1 MAEVNIIRPQGGF
14 QEKFLSSPADI
25 VIGGGAA
32 GAGKSYALLMEFLR
46 HRNNPKFAAV
56 IFRRTTPQI
65 RNEGGLWQTSLDLFS
80 AVDFIPN
87 ETNLLW
93 RSSAGARL
101 KMNHLEY
108 EKNLKDHQ
116 GAQYAMIG
124 FDELTHFS
132 KQMFFGL
139 LARNRSTSG
148 VKPYIR
154 ATCNPDPESWVADFI
169 SWWIDQETGYPI
181 AERDGVL
188 RYFMRDGDV
197 MAWGDTP
204 EEVLEKCKHI
214 TKEFEDR
221 GVDPMTLVKSVTFI
235 AGKIYDNQRL
245 LMTDPG
251 YLANLMSL
259 DGESRSQMLDGNWK
273 IAPDS
278 AALFDYGRL
287 SELFTNHVAESN
299 RHFIT
304 CDVARFGR
312 DLAVIITWCGFR
324 IVRVDIFTK
333 SKTTD
338 LSEEIEKRRAEYKLG
353 QSDVLVDQDGVGGGV
368 VDEGGYKGFSGGGSV
383 MEDPATKIKENY
395 ANLKTQCVAR
405 TAGRANLG
413 HIAIDMNFYVDGV
426 ATDTIVIKG
435 ATYQIAE
442 LIKKDLR
449 SWKWVKAD
457 IDGKK
462 RVNDKASQKNIL
474 DGRSPDFGDAIIMRE
489 WFELQPVANFF
500 MGIV

>member
-1 MAEVNIIRPQGGF
+1 MGEINIIRPQPGF

-46 HRNNPKFAAV
+46 HKSNSKFTGI

-65 RNEGGLWQTSLDLFS
+65 RSEGGLWQTSLELY
-80 AVDFIPN
+80 ATLDFISN

-93 RSSAGARL
+93 RSADGARL

-116 GAQYAMIG
+116 GAQYTLIG
-124 FDELTHFS
+124 FDEITHFS

-139 LARNRSTSG
+139 MARNRSTSG

-169 SWWIDQETGYPI
+169 AWWIDQETGFPI
-181 AERDGVL
+181 PERDGVL
-188 RYFMRDGDV
+188 RYFIRDGDV
-197 MAWGDTP
+197 IVWGDTP
-204 EEVLEKCKHI
+204 EEVLKKCKHI

-221 GVDPMTLVKSVTFI
+221 GIDPTHLVKSATFI

-245 LMTDPG
+245 LSVDPG

-278 AALFDYGRL
+278 AALFDFGRV
-287 SELFTNHVAESN
+287 SEVFTNFVEESN
-299 RHFIT
+299 RCFIT

-312 DLAVIITWCGFR
+312 DLAVIITWKGWR
-324 IVRVDIFTK
+324 IVRMDIFTK

-338 LSEEIEKRRAEYKLG
+338 LSNEIEKRREEFKIG
-353 QSDVLVDQDGVGGGV
+353 KSDVLVDQDGVGGGV
-368 VDEGGYKGFSGGGSV
+368 VDEGNYKGFSGGSSV
-383 MEDPATKIKENY
+383 MEDPTTKIKENY

-405 TAGRANLG
+405 TALKVNTGK
-413 HIAIDMNFYVDGV
+413 IAVDMNFYVDGV
-426 ATDTIVIKG
+426 AAEKIVIKG
-435 ATYQIAE
+435 ATYPIAE

-462 RVNDKASQKNIL
+462 KINDKASQKNML

-489 WFELQPVANFF
+489 WFELAPVVNFF
-500 MGIV
+500 IGMV